1 MNREAG
7 PLLDAEQVRAL
18 LTELGARLSEQG
30 IEARVFLV
38 GGAAM
43 ALAFSRRR
51 VTRDLDAV
59 FEPKS
64 EIYAHAAVIARE
76 RGLAE
81 DWLNDS
87 VKGLLPD
94 KTAPA
99 EGTASFSAPGIH
111 VGVASAEYL
120 FAMKAAA
127 ARLETDGA
135 DLRLLARELGITTTT
150 QALDLV
156 ERFYRPERLT
166 AKTQLILEAIITAQP
181 ADVVPDINHPG
192 NKPDESGP
200 PKRGIGM

>member
-1 MNREAG
+1 MPRARE
-7 PLLDAEQVRAL
+7 PLLGREEIREL
-18 LTELGARLSEQG
+18 LLELGARLERRG
-30 IEARVFLV
+30 IEARLFLV

-64 EIYAHAAVIARE
+64 EIYDEAAAIGRE
-76 RGLAE
+76 RGLPRN
-81 DWLNDS
+81 WLNDG

-94 KTAPA
+94 KTQRV
-99 EGTASFSAPGIH
+99 EGTASFSAPGIR

-127 ARLETDGA
+127 ARQETDGE
-135 DLRLLARELGITTTT
+135 DLRLLKSALGLTSAR

-156 ERFYRPERLT
+156 DQFYGPNRLT
-166 AKTQLILEAIITAQP
+166 MKTQLIVEDLF
-181 ADVVPDINHPG
+181 D
-192 NKPDESGP
+192 
-200 PKRGIGM
+200 